1 MKLSISNIAWNTE
14 EDQFIIP
21 LLKNMGIHEIEI
33 APTKF
38 WERPLDASVSDY
50 ERLKLD
56 WENKGVLFIAMQSLL
71 FGQNHFNIFSN
82 HDVRQQMLDYLKGI
96 ITLAGKLGVQSLVFG
111 SPKNRLAGEL
121 AETERMD
128 IAVPF
133 FFELGSFAAQENT
146 TLCIE
151 ANPKGYGCD
160 FITNTEEAI
169 SLVQKVN
176 HPGFQ
181 LHLDAGAMELNNED
195 VYSTI
200 EKAMPYLKH
209 FHISEP
215 YLNLVGTGQTKHK
228 EMAGVLKTLGYKNWV
243 SIEMKSG
250 LSSSN
255 IQSVEKALAF
265 ALKTYV

>member
-1 MKLSISNIAWNTE
+1 M
-14 EDQFIIP
+14 
-21 LLKNMGIHEIEI
+21 
-33 APTKF
+33 
-38 WERPLDASVSDY
+38 Y
-50 ERLKLD
+50 
-56 WENKGVLFIAMQSLL
+56 
-71 FGQNHFNIFSN
+71 
-82 HDVRQQMLDYLKGI
+82 
-96 ITLAGKLGVQSLVFG
+96 
-111 SPKNRLAGEL
+111 
-121 AETERMD
+121 

-151 ANPKGYGCD
+151 ANPKVYGCD

-228 EMAGVLKTLGYKNWV
+228 EMAGVLRTLGYKNWV